1 MVNWLNVFLQEQM
14 KSNWMGSQVLWEPV
28 TFLLSFVSFQI
39 LFVLHI
45 LRNDFTKSGTPE
57 SDKIH
62 FSDFTQ
68 KDSW

>member
-1 MVNWLNVFLQEQM
+1 
-14 KSNWMGSQVLWEPV
+14 MGSQVLWEPV